1 MLHAGGDRIAGGW
14 YLGFTPCWTV
24 PRFGLIG
31 IVLSH
36 PEKCQL
42 IFGPILTNDP
52 ELKIGVERGIAP
64 LALSTENRRPG
75 PREKRMLDM
84 NRMMTAL
91 LATAA
96 MGLPACG
103 ALAARADS
111 SSYDVIIR
119 HGTVFDGTGAEGRV
133 ADIGIVGD
141 RVITIGDL
149 SRAKAPVEKDAKGLY
164 VSPGFVSVHDHSA
177 PTSYARPEGILTQG
191 VTTAIANPD
200 GGGELDLVKQLD
212 VPLGLNYGGYIG
224 FNSVWGNVV
233 GFDNRRATPDE
244 IERMK
249 ALVLKGLE
257 DGAFGLS
264 SGLDYKPSFWATT
277 DEVIAVAKVAS
288 GAWRTNFTN
297 HERVFPGNGYS
308 SMAGMRETLE
318 IGEKAGLMPVI
329 THMKLQ
335 GRDNGKTAE
344 ALALATDAKK
354 RGVDVGMDAYPYT
367 YGSTSL
373 EQLTIPSW
381 AQEGGRDAML
391 KRFKDPALRAKI
403 IAETNEQ
410 IDIRWMGPK
419 GVYIVDIEK
428 RLPVEMAARGNIS
441 GGEAIVQLLEEGNR
455 RVLLSFGTEE
465 DQAALLKDPLQ
476 VVSCDCGAN
485 TSKVGHPRN
494 WGSFPRFLG
503 RYVREQNL
511 VSWGEA
517 VRKMTALPA
526 AMVGLSERGYLLPG
540 MMADITL
547 FDPKTVIDRSTVEAP
562 TLPSVGIQAV
572 LVNGKLA
579 LDDGRMVDGTFG
591 ARLVRSRHEPSRPMN
606 FDIARS
612 VSATGKVSGA
622 TIAINLAQAAG
633 AATPTGK
640 VSVKGLPGGT
650 LVFTPSIL
658 QTTRGWASI
667 TGTGKRGKGKVEA
680 ITLQLEQADPFGDGK
695 PTLTVLAD
703 GKPIL
708 EGALPDGAIL
718 VAEGG
723 R

>member
-1 MLHAGGDRIAGGW
+1 M
-14 YLGFTPCWTV
+14 T
-24 PRFGLIG
+24 
-31 IVLSH
+31 
-36 PEKCQL
+36 
-42 IFGPILTNDP
+42 
-52 ELKIGVERGIAP
+52 
-64 LALSTENRRPG
+64 
-75 PREKRMLDM
+75 
-84 NRMMTAL
+84 RMMTAL
-91 LATAA
+91 MAIAVAGSTMAGTAQA
-96 MGLPACG
+96 APAK
-103 ALAARADS
+103 L
-111 SSYDVIIR
+111 SYDVIIR
-119 HGTVFDGTGAEGRV
+119 NGTVFDGTGAEGRA
-133 ADIGIVGD
+133 ADVGIVGD
-141 RVITIGDL
+141 RVVAIGDL
-149 SRAKAPVEKDAKGLY
+149 SGASAALVKDATGLY
-164 VSPGFVSVHDHSA
+164 VSPGFVSIHDHSA

-191 VTTAIANPD
+191 VTTAITNPD
-200 GGGELDLVKQLD
+200 GGGELDIVKQLS

-233 GFDNRRATPDE
+233 GFDNRRATPEE
-244 IERMK
+244 IDRMK

-277 DEVIAVAKVAS
+277 DEVIAVGKVGS
-288 GAWRTNFTN
+288 NWRTNFTN

-308 SMAGMRETLE
+308 SMAGMKETVE
-318 IGEKAGLMPVI
+318 IGEKAGMMPVI

-335 GRDNGKTAE
+335 GHDNGKTVE

-354 RGVDVGMDAYPYT
+354 QGYDVGMDAYPYT

-391 KRFKDPALRAKI
+391 KRFKDPALRSKI
-403 IAETNEQ
+403 IADTNEQ
-410 IDIRWMGPK
+410 IETRWLGPK

-476 VVSCDCGAN
+476 AVSCDCGAN

-494 WGSFPRFLG
+494 WGSFPRFMG
-503 RYVREQNL
+503 RYVREQQL

-540 MMADITL
+540 MVADITL
-547 FDPKTVIDRSTVEAP
+547 FDPKTVIDQSTVEAP
-562 TLPSVGIQAV
+562 TLPSIGIATV
-572 LVNGKLA
+572 IVNGKVA
-579 LDDGRMVDGTFG
+579 LDGGKMADGTFG
-591 ARLVRSRHEPSRPMN
+591 TRLVRSRHEPSRPMN
-606 FDIARS
+606 FDVARS
-612 VSATGKVSGA
+612 VSAKGSVGGA
-622 TIAINLAQAAG
+622 TVAINLAQAAG
-633 AATPTGK
+633 AAAPTGK

-650 LVFTPSIL
+650 LSFTPSIL
-658 QTTRGWASI
+658 QTTKGWASV
-667 TGTGKRGKGKVEA
+667 TGTGQRGKGKVEA
-680 ITLQLEQADPFGDGK
+680 ITLQFEQADPFGDSK
-695 PTLTVLAD
+695 PTLRVLAD

-708 EGALPDGAIL
+708 EGALPAGG
-718 VAEGG
+718 VTVTEGG

>member
-1 MLHAGGDRIAGGW
+1 M
-14 YLGFTPCWTV
+14 T
-24 PRFGLIG
+24 
-31 IVLSH
+31 
-36 PEKCQL
+36 
-42 IFGPILTNDP
+42 
-52 ELKIGVERGIAP
+52 
-64 LALSTENRRPG
+64 
-75 PREKRMLDM
+75 
-84 NRMMTAL
+84 RMMTAM
-91 LATAA
+91 LAIAVAGSTMAGAA
-96 MGLPACG
+96 NAAPA
-103 ALAARADS
+103 S
-111 SSYDVIIR
+111 PSYDVIIR
-119 HGTVFDGTGAEGRV
+119 NGTVFDGTGTEGRV
-133 ADIGIVGD
+133 TDVGIVGD
-141 RVITIGDL
+141 RVVAIGDL
-149 SRAKAPVEKDAKGLY
+149 SKASGAIVKDATGLF
-164 VSPGFVSVHDHSA
+164 VSPGFISVHDHSA

-200 GGGELDLVKQLD
+200 GGGELDLVKQLN

-233 GFDNRRATPDE
+233 GYDNRRATPDE

-264 SGLDYKPSFWATT
+264 SGLDYKPSFWATA
-277 DEVIAVAKVAS
+277 DEVIAVGKVAS
-288 GAWRTNFTN
+288 GWRTNFTN

-318 IGEKAGLMPVI
+318 IGEKAGMMPVI

-335 GRDNGKTAE
+335 GRDNGKTVE

-354 RGVDVGMDAYPYT
+354 QGYDVGMDAYPYT

-391 KRFKDPALRAKI
+391 ARFKDPALRAKI
-403 IAETNEQ
+403 IADTNEQ
-410 IDIRWMGPK
+410 VEVRWMGPK

-441 GGEAIVQLLEEGNR
+441 AGEAIVQLLEEGNR

-503 RYVREQNL
+503 RYVREQKL

-540 MMADITL
+540 MVADITL

-562 TLPSVGIQAV
+562 TLPSIGIASV
-572 LVNGKLA
+572 IVNGKFA
-579 LDDGRMVDGTFG
+579 LDAGKVTDGTFG

-612 VSATGKVSGA
+612 VSAKGAVGGA
-622 TIAINLAQAAG
+622 TVAINLTQAAN
-633 AATPTGK
+633 AAAPTGK

-650 LVFTPSIL
+650 LSFTPSIL
-658 QTTRGWASI
+658 QTTKGWASV
-667 TGTGKRGKGKVEA
+667 TGTGKRGKGKTEA
-680 ITLQLEQADPFGDGK
+680 ITLQFEQADPFGDGK

-708 EGALPDGAIL
+708 EGALPAGGVTVI
-718 VAEGG
+718 EGG
-723 R
+723 K

>member
-1 MLHAGGDRIAGGW
+1 M
-14 YLGFTPCWTV
+14 T
-24 PRFGLIG
+24 
-31 IVLSH
+31 
-36 PEKCQL
+36 
-42 IFGPILTNDP
+42 
-52 ELKIGVERGIAP
+52 
-64 LALSTENRRPG
+64 
-75 PREKRMLDM
+75 
-84 NRMMTAL
+84 RMMTAL
-91 LATAA
+91 MAITVAGSTMAGTAQA
-96 MGLPACG
+96 APAKQ
-103 ALAARADS
+103 
-111 SSYDVIIR
+111 SYDVIIR
-119 HGTVFDGTGAEGRV
+119 NGTVFDGTGAEGRA
-133 ADIGIVGD
+133 ADVGIVGD
-141 RVITIGDL
+141 RVVAIGDL
-149 SRAKAPVEKDAKGLY
+149 SGASAAIVKDATGLY
-164 VSPGFVSVHDHSA
+164 VSPGFVSIHDHSA
-177 PTSYARPEGILTQG
+177 PTSYARPEGMLTQG
-191 VTTAIANPD
+191 VTTAITNPD
-200 GGGELDLVKQLD
+200 GGGELDIVKQLS

-233 GFDNRRATPDE
+233 GFDNRRATPEE
-244 IERMK
+244 IDRMK

-277 DEVIAVAKVAS
+277 DEVIAVGKVGS
-288 GAWRTNFTN
+288 NWRTNFTN

-308 SMAGMRETLE
+308 SMAGMKETVE
-318 IGEKAGLMPVI
+318 IGERAGMMPVI

-335 GRDNGKTAE
+335 GHDNGKTVE

-354 RGVDVGMDAYPYT
+354 LGYDVGMDAYPYT

-391 KRFKDPALRAKI
+391 KRFKDPALRAKV
-403 IAETNEQ
+403 IADTNEQ
-410 IDIRWMGPK
+410 IETRWLGPK

-476 VVSCDCGAN
+476 AVSCDCGAN

-494 WGSFPRFLG
+494 WGSFPRFMG
-503 RYVREQNL
+503 RYVREQQL

-540 MMADITL
+540 MVADITL
-547 FDPKTVIDRSTVEAP
+547 FDPKTVIDQSTVEAP
-562 TLPSVGIQAV
+562 TLPSIGIATV
-572 LVNGKLA
+572 IVNGKVA
-579 LDDGRMVDGTFG
+579 LDGGQMTDGTFG

-612 VSATGKVSGA
+612 VSAKGSVGGA
-622 TIAINLAQAAG
+622 TVTVNLAQAAG
-633 AATPTGK
+633 ATAPTGK

-650 LVFTPSIL
+650 LSFTPSIL
-658 QTTRGWASI
+658 QTTKGWASV
-667 TGTGKRGKGKVEA
+667 TGTGQRGKGKVEA
-680 ITLQLEQADPFGDGK
+680 ITLQFEQADPFGEGK

-708 EGALPDGAIL
+708 EGALPAGG
-718 VAEGG
+718 VTVTEGG
-723 R
+723 K

>member
-1 MLHAGGDRIAGGW
+1 MLAIAVAGSAMTGAASAAPAG
-14 YLGFTPCWTV
+14 
-24 PRFGLIG
+24 
-31 IVLSH
+31 
-36 PEKCQL
+36 Q
-42 IFGPILTNDP
+42 
-52 ELKIGVERGIAP
+52 
-64 LALSTENRRPG
+64 
-75 PREKRMLDM
+75 
-84 NRMMTAL
+84 
-91 LATAA
+91 
-96 MGLPACG
+96 
-103 ALAARADS
+103 
-111 SSYDVIIR
+111 SYDVIIR
-119 HGTVFDGTGAEGRV
+119 NGTVFDGTGAEGRV
-133 ADIGIVGD
+133 TDVGIVGD
-141 RVITIGDL
+141 RVVAIGDL
-149 SRAKAPVEKDAKGLY
+149 SKASGAIVKDATGLY
-164 VSPGFVSVHDHSA
+164 VSPGFISVHDHSA

-200 GGGELDLVKQLD
+200 GGGELDLVKQLS

-224 FNSVWGNVV
+224 FNAVWGNVV
-233 GFDNRRATPDE
+233 GYDNRRATPDE

-249 ALVLKGLE
+249 ALVLKGME
-257 DGAFGLS
+257 NGAFGLS

-277 DEVIAVAKVAS
+277 DEVIAVGKVAS
-288 GAWRTNFTN
+288 GWRTNFTN

-318 IGEKAGLMPVI
+318 IGEKSGLMPVI

-335 GRDNGKTAE
+335 GRDNGKTVE

-354 RGVDVGMDAYPYT
+354 QGYDVGMDAYPYT

-391 KRFKDPALRAKI
+391 ARFKDPALRAKI
-403 IAETNEQ
+403 IADTNEQ
-410 IDIRWMGPK
+410 VEVRWMGPK

-428 RLPVEMAARGNIS
+428 RLPVVMAARGNIS
-441 GGEAIVQLLEEGNR
+441 AGEAIVQLLEEGNR

-503 RYVREQNL
+503 RYVREQKL

-540 MMADITL
+540 MVADITL
-547 FDPKTVIDRSTVEAP
+547 FDPATVIDQSTVEAP
-562 TLPSVGIQAV
+562 TLPSIGINTV
-572 LVNGKLA
+572 IVNGKVA
-579 LDDGRMVDGTFG
+579 LDGGKMTDGTFG

-612 VSATGKVSGA
+612 VSAKGSVGGA
-622 TIAINLAQAAG
+622 TVAVALSQAAG

-650 LVFTPSIL
+650 LSFTPSIL
-658 QTTRGWASI
+658 QTTKGWASV
-667 TGTGKRGKGKVEA
+667 TGTGKRGKGKLEA
-680 ITLQLEQADPFGDGK
+680 ITLQFEQADPFGEDK

-708 EGALPDGAIL
+708 EGALPAGGIT
-718 VAEGG
+718 VSEGG
-723 R
+723 K

>member
-1 MLHAGGDRIAGGW
+1 M
-14 YLGFTPCWTV
+14 T
-24 PRFGLIG
+24 
-31 IVLSH
+31 
-36 PEKCQL
+36 
-42 IFGPILTNDP
+42 
-52 ELKIGVERGIAP
+52 
-64 LALSTENRRPG
+64 
-75 PREKRMLDM
+75 
-84 NRMMTAL
+84 RMMTAM
-91 LATAA
+91 LAIAVAGSTMAGAA
-96 MGLPACG
+96 NAAPA
-103 ALAARADS
+103 S
-111 SSYDVIIR
+111 QSYDVIIR
-119 HGTVFDGTGAEGRV
+119 NGTVFDGTGAEGRV
-133 ADIGIVGD
+133 TDVGIVGD
-141 RVITIGDL
+141 RVVAIGDL
-149 SRAKAPVEKDAKGLY
+149 SKASGAVVKDATGLF
-164 VSPGFVSVHDHSA
+164 VSPGFISVHDHSA

-200 GGGELDLVKQLD
+200 GGGELDLVKQLN

-233 GFDNRRATPDE
+233 GYDNRRATPDE

-264 SGLDYKPSFWATT
+264 SGLDYKPSFWATA
-277 DEVIAVAKVAS
+277 DEVIAVGKVAS
-288 GAWRTNFTN
+288 GWRTNFTN

-318 IGEKAGLMPVI
+318 IGEKAGMMPVI

-335 GRDNGKTAE
+335 GRDNGKTVE

-354 RGVDVGMDAYPYT
+354 QGYDVGMDAYPYT

-391 KRFKDPALRAKI
+391 ARFKDPALRAKI
-403 IAETNEQ
+403 IADTNEQ
-410 IDIRWMGPK
+410 VDVRWMGPK

-441 GGEAIVQLLEEGNR
+441 AGEAIVQLLEEGNR

-503 RYVREQNL
+503 RYVREQKL

-540 MMADITL
+540 MVADITL
-547 FDPKTVIDRSTVEAP
+547 FDPKTVIDQSTVEAP
-562 TLPSVGIQAV
+562 TLPSIGIASV
-572 LVNGKLA
+572 IVNGKFA
-579 LDDGRMVDGTFG
+579 LDAGKVTDGTFG

-612 VSATGKVSGA
+612 VSAKGAVGGA
-622 TIAINLAQAAG
+622 TVAINLTQAAN
-633 AATPTGK
+633 AAAPTGK

-650 LVFTPSIL
+650 LSFTPSIL
-658 QTTRGWASI
+658 QTTKGWASV
-667 TGTGKRGKGKVEA
+667 TGTGTRGKGKTEA
-680 ITLQLEQADPFGDGK
+680 ITLQFEQADPFGDGK

-708 EGALPDGAIL
+708 EGALPAGG
-718 VAEGG
+718 VTVTEGG
-723 R
+723 K

>member
-1 MLHAGGDRIAGGW
+1 M
-14 YLGFTPCWTV
+14 T
-24 PRFGLIG
+24 
-31 IVLSH
+31 
-36 PEKCQL
+36 
-42 IFGPILTNDP
+42 
-52 ELKIGVERGIAP
+52 
-64 LALSTENRRPG
+64 
-75 PREKRMLDM
+75 
-84 NRMMTAL
+84 RMMTAM
-91 LATAA
+91 LAIAVAGSTMAGAA
-96 MGLPACG
+96 NAAPA
-103 ALAARADS
+103 S
-111 SSYDVIIR
+111 QSYDVIIR
-119 HGTVFDGTGAEGRV
+119 NGTVFDGTGTEGRV
-133 ADIGIVGD
+133 TDVGIVGD
-141 RVITIGDL
+141 RVVAIGDL
-149 SRAKAPVEKDAKGLY
+149 SKASGAIVKDATSLF
-164 VSPGFVSVHDHSA
+164 VSPGFISVHDHSA

-200 GGGELDLVKQLD
+200 GGGELDLVKQLN

-233 GFDNRRATPDE
+233 GYDNRRATPDE

-264 SGLDYKPSFWATT
+264 SGLDYKPSFWATA
-277 DEVIAVAKVAS
+277 DEVIAVGKVAS
-288 GAWRTNFTN
+288 GWRTNFTN

-318 IGEKAGLMPVI
+318 IGEKAGMMPVI

-335 GRDNGKTAE
+335 GRDNGKTVE

-354 RGVDVGMDAYPYT
+354 QGYDVGMDAYPYT

-391 KRFKDPALRAKI
+391 ARFKDPALRAKI
-403 IAETNEQ
+403 IADTNEQ
-410 IDIRWMGPK
+410 VEVRWMGPK

-441 GGEAIVQLLEEGNR
+441 AGEAIVQLLEEGNR

-503 RYVREQNL
+503 RYVREQKL

-540 MMADITL
+540 MVADITL
-547 FDPKTVIDRSTVEAP
+547 FDPKTVIDQSTVEAP
-562 TLPSVGIQAV
+562 TLPSIGIASV
-572 LVNGKLA
+572 IVNGKFA
-579 LDDGRMVDGTFG
+579 LDAGKMTDGTFG

-612 VSATGKVSGA
+612 VSAKGAVGGA
-622 TIAINLAQAAG
+622 TVAINLAQAAN
-633 AATPTGK
+633 AAAPTGK

-650 LVFTPSIL
+650 LSFTPSIL
-658 QTTRGWASI
+658 QTTKGWASV
-667 TGTGKRGKGKVEA
+667 TGTGKRGSGKTEA
-680 ITLQLEQADPFGDGK
+680 ITLQFEQADPFGDGK

-708 EGALPDGAIL
+708 EGALPAGGI
-718 VAEGG
+718 VVTEGG
-723 R
+723 K